1 MIVCLFVVFFVYVCI
16 YFFFVVSII
25 FVYGLYEFFRNGDVN
40 EVFIIIYIGFMNFE
54 FFKLCLFVLLLLVF
68 LISLFC

>member
-25 FVYGLYEFFRNGDVN
+25 FVYGLYEFFRNGGVN